1 MPDYLTERSIGGRVA
16 GVDEVGRGP
25 LAGPVAACAV
35 WLNPNKVDCAL
46 LSQLNDSK
54 LVPKKRREALSQ
66 KLTNLPKEQLRYSI
80 GLACVAEIDQMN
92 ILQATMLAMQRA
104 YSGISSVVDS
114 IIVDGN
120 KTPGVSCSALAIV
133 GGDRKSLSIAAAS
146 IMAKVYR
153 DSLMEL
159 LSKQFPEY
167 GWDHNVGYGTKK
179 HLAAIAKFGLTEHHR
194 RSFCK
199 KFL

>member
-1 MPDYLTERSIGGRVA
+1 MPDYLTEQSIGGRVA
-16 GVDEVGRGP
+16 GIDEVGRGP
-25 LAGPVAACAV
+25 LAGPVVACAV
-35 WLNPNKVDCAL
+35 WLNPDEVDGVL

-54 LVPKKRREALSQ
+54 LIPKRRREALSQ
-66 KLTNLPKEQLRYSI
+66 ELISLPAAHLRYSI
-80 GLACVAEIDQMN
+80 GLASVAEIDRVN

-104 YSGISSVVDS
+104 YDGISSAVDS

-120 KTPGVSCSALAIV
+120 KVPSVSCPALAIV

-146 IMAKVYR
+146 IIAKVHR

-167 GWDHNVGYGTKK
+167 GWDRNAGYGTKE
-179 HLAAIAKFGLTEHHR
+179 HLAAIDKFGLTEHHR

-199 KFL
+199 RFL